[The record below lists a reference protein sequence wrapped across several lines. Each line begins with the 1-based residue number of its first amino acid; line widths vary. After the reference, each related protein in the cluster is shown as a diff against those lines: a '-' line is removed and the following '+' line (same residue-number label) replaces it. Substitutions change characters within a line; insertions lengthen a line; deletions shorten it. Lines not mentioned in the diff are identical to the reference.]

1 MDWRHMLSV
10 SPHNLA
16 DERKDEIA
24 VDLAAIPTDQK
35 LDSKSCKKLFRLA
48 QVVLRF
54 RNEQVGKDGDDF
66 FLSEFG
72 RVTLHLT
79 S

>member
-1 MDWRHMLSV
+1 MDWRYMLSV

-16 DERKDEIA
+16 DERKDEVA
-24 VDLAAIPTDQK
+24 VHLAAVPTDQK

-54 RNEQVGKDGDDF
+54 RNEQV
-66 FLSEFG
+66 
-72 RVTLHLT
+72 
-79 S
+79 

>member
-1 MDWRHMLSV
+1 MDWRYMLSV

-16 DERKDEIA
+16 DTRKDG
-24 VDLAAIPTDQK
+24 LAADLGAVPTDLK

-54 RNEQVGKDGDDF
+54 RNEQVF
-66 FLSEFG
+66 
-72 RVTLHLT
+72 
-79 S
+79 

>member
-1 MDWRHMLSV
+1 MLSV

-16 DERKDEIA
+16 DTRKDG
-24 VDLAAIPTDQK
+24 LAADLGAVPTDLK

-54 RNEQVGKDGDDF
+54 RNEQVF
-66 FLSEFG
+66 
-72 RVTLHLT
+72 
-79 S
+79 